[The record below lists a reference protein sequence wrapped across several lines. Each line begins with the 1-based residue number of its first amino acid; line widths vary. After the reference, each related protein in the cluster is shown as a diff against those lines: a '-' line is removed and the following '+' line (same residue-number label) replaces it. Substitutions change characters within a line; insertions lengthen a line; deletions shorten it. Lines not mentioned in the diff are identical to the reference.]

1 MQVENFEYKM
11 MSLYNRRPSV
21 LGGCCVAGYKEFVG
35 GWGLGVRGKQLSL
48 GFILQGGVAMETA
61 SS

>member
-1 MQVENFEYKM
+1 M
-11 MSLYNRRPSV
+11 